1 MLVASGVGPSQ
12 AVAFAVAAQGL
23 AIMMGALILL
33 AAGLWQASLRLRP
46 RPVF

>member
-1 MLVASGVGPSQ
+1 MVVASGVGASQ

-23 AIMMGALILL
+23 TIMMGALILL

-46 RPVF
+46 RLSL